1 MTVLYPLLGT
11 LGTLFALF
19 FLGMRYKWPVVLDG
33 VRRMNRRYTNPRQM
47 RTAGTPG
54 AYAGIIHH
62 VGRRSG
68 REYQTPVG
76 IVPAE
81 DGLAIVLPYGTRPD
95 WLKNV
100 LTIGRAEIT
109 HEGRRFPVTD
119 PEVVPIEDSGAAIT
133 AADRR
138 THRLYGVDQ
147 CLVLRTVSQPATKN

>member
-1 MTVLYPLLGT
+1 MTVLYSLLAT

-68 REYQTPVG
+68 REYQTPVV
-76 IVPAE
+76 IVPA
-81 DGLAIVLPYGTRPD
+81 DGGVAIVLPYGTRPD

-100 LTIGRAEIT
+100 LTTGRAEIT
-109 HEGRRFPVTD
+109 HEGNRFLVSD
-119 PEVVPIEDSGAAIT
+119 PQVVAIEETGAAFTT
-133 AADRR
+133 ADHR

-147 CLVLRTVSQPATKN
+147 CLVLRTVSQPVAKN